1 MTRSCNSPNKSDNP
15 GLVVLALSVFETEMR
30 DLDAGDELHLLGGAH
45 HVQLG
50 QDLARV
56 RGEGDQHRQV
66 GQRHQGHVVLGV
78 GASLRVGDQIHSIL
92 RMGQYYS

>member
-1 MTRSCNSPNKSDNP
+1 M
-15 GLVVLALSVFETEMR
+15 VLALSVFETEMR

-56 RGEGDQHRQV
+56 RGEGHQHRQV
-66 GQRHQGHVVLGV
+66 GQRHQGHIVLGV
-78 GASLRVGDQIHSIL
+78 GTSL
-92 RMGQYYS
+92 